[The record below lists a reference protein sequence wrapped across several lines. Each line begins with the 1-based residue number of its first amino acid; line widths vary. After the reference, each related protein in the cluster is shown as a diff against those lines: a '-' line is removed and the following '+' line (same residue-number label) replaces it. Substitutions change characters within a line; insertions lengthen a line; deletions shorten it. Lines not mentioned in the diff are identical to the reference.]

1 MPASLETARVRR
13 LWERVA
19 PRYDPGMESVE
30 RLLLAGGRQW
40 VCGQAEGDVLEVAVG
55 TGRNLPFYPAGV
67 RLTAIDLS
75 PGMLE
80 LARRRAA
87 ALGLRADLR
96 EGDAQRLDF
105 PDARFDTVVFTLA
118 LCSIPDDGRA
128 VAEARR
134 VLRPGGRLLLLEHV
148 RSPRWFVR
156 AAQRALNRL
165 TVPLQG
171 DHLVREPL
179 EHLRREGFEVR
190 RLERLKLGIVVRLAA
205 QRP

>member
-1 MPASLETARVRR
+1 MAASPETARVRR

-19 PRYDPGMESVE
+19 PRYDRGMESVE

-40 VCGQAEGDVLEVAVG
+40 VCGQAKGDVLEVAVG

-105 PDARFDTVVFTLA
+105 PDASFDTVVFTLA

-148 RSPRWFVR
+148 RSPRWFVH
-156 AAQRALNRL
+156 AAQRALNLL

-179 EHLRREGFEVR
+179 EHLRREGFEVQ
-190 RLERLKLGIVVRLAA
+190 RLERLKLGIVLRLAA